1 MSYDFEPLIDSDEAA
16 GLLRIHP
23 KTLQRMAR
31 SGQVPAIRV
40 GKFWRF
46 RKRELNVWLLGSGV
60 QCPRYAYRPTE
71 EAQ

>member
-1 MSYDFEPLIDSDEAA
+1 MNYDFEPLIDSDEAA

-60 QCPRYAYRPTE
+60 QYPRYAYRPTE

>member
-1 MSYDFEPLIDSDEAA
+1 MSYEFEPLIDSDEAA
-16 GLLRIHP
+16 GLLGIHP
-23 KTLQRMAR
+23 KTLQRIAR

-46 RKRELNVWLLGSGV
+46 RKGELNAWLGSGV
-60 QCPRYAYRPTE
+60 QYPRYAYRPTE